1 VVSFHFPLSAR
12 LIIIR
17 FNIIVYFDDHEK
29 FNGKKIVF
37 GSITIN
43 HNHILLQHY
52 IYIYIY
58 FFFFFLGIIYFWLAC
73 FAAFLLMWT
82 QETVDN

>member
-1 VVSFHFPLSAR
+1 MVSFHFPLSAR

-58 FFFFFLGIIYFWLAC
+58 FLGIIYYWLAC

>member
-37 GSITIN
+37 GSRTIN
-43 HNHILLQHY
+43 HNHLLQHY

-58 FFFFFLGIIYFWLAC
+58 FLGIIYFWLAC
-73 FAAFLLMWT
+73 SAASY
-82 QETVDN
+82 

>member
-1 VVSFHFPLSAR
+1 VTSFHFPLSTR

-37 GSITIN
+37 GSRTIN
-43 HNHILLQHY
+43 HNHLLQHY
-52 IYIYIY
+52 IYI
-58 FFFFFLGIIYFWLAC
+58 FLGHNLFLAC
-73 FAAFLLMWT
+73 LFCCFLIN
-82 QETVDN
+82 VDTRNGWQLN